1 VTKRLI
7 VGITLLGCLALCID
21 LQAQAGGDVEQ
32 QIKQLQ
38 QEATDAQMKS
48 DVSWAEQHLAERFL
62 AGHSWGEWQTK
73 AEFIKDLQNKTNKW
87 KSGNISDVHV
97 ATFGSNM
104 AVAHYKFTYDADI
117 KGTHRARAVIC
128 SDTWVNESGNWKSAA
143 THCSLVQGK

>member
-32 QIKQLQ
+32 QIKHLQ

-48 DVSWAEQHLAERFL
+48 DVSWAEQHLAEGFL

-73 AEFIKDLQNKTNKW
+73 AEFIKDLQNKTKKW
-87 KSGNISDVHV
+87 KV
-97 ATFGSNM
+97 ATSATCM
-104 AVAHYKFTYDADI
+104 WPRSARIWPLPSTSSAMMQI
-117 KGTHRARAVIC
+117 SRARTAP
-128 SDTWVNESGNWKSAA
+128 A
-143 THCSLVQGK
+143 Q

>member
-32 QIKQLQ
+32 QIKHLQ

-48 DVSWAEQHLAERFL
+48 DVSWAEQHLAEGFL

-73 AEFIKDLQNKTNKW
+73 AEFIKDLQNKTKKW
-87 KSGNISDVHV
+87 KV
-97 ATFGSNM
+97 ATSATCM
-104 AVAHYKFTYDADI
+104 WP
-117 KGTHRARAVIC
+117 RSARIRPLPITSSRMMQRSTAPIERDR
-128 SDTWVNESGNWKSAA
+128 SSAA
-143 THCSLVQGK
+143 ILG